1 MFTKSGSQRCINLSD
16 NDICK
21 SELTMFE
28 RLMSSLSNVKCEEIN
43 TSFYTETGSA
53 KNTSMVGV
61 NFNNIKFYLWR

>member
-1 MFTKSGSQRCINLSD
+1 
-16 NDICK
+16 
-21 SELTMFE
+21 MFE

-61 NFNNIKFYLWR
+61 NFNNIKFYLWRCQKS